1 MTSLPIIPG
10 HEGFVHPA
18 SYLRRPRGQS
28 QPMAP
33 AKAES
38 AVERDQRIGLVS
50 RPILAPEIQNV
61 LFMHPSYVP
70 PSHHHPLTLIAR

>member
-1 MTSLPIIPG
+1 MASLPVIPG
-10 HEGFVHPA
+10 GHERFVHPA

-33 AKAES
+33 AKPES

-50 RPILAPEIQNV
+50 RPWDWRLSSAPCALSDPTYQPT
-61 LFMHPSYVP
+61 F
-70 PSHHHPLTLIAR
+70 T